1 MVYQGQLRSSQKIGK
16 HYVNWDKNMDVEN
29 IVLATVYRNHYWQSP
44 GVNNVFSYPGVK
56 KIGKWIFKI
65 FTLLQFWGKFHF
77 FDFWGNGGRWG
88 NFFLPQLIIYLG

>member
-1 MVYQGQLRSSQKIGK
+1 MFEDPL
-16 HYVNWDKNMDVEN
+16 EN
-29 IVLATVYRNHYWQSP
+29 FLVAQPHCCPIF
-44 GVNNVFSYPGVK
+44 GVNNGNSYPGVK